1 MDISMAGERKG
12 VSREDL
18 GHMEET
24 DGDSGPLRFYCTAG
38 RGLEPFLVDEVT
50 CVSGKVFFSTSA
62 PIRAVAGLKSAERL
76 FLLLEER
83 APPSGDLS
91 SGPARRLIQESV
103 VTQRHRWTHGL
114 RLWRRLRWA
123 PGEPG
128 LETSVAGRGRKRKRQ
143 GAERS
148 ERDGSRQERDPEREA
163 PWVSDEGRG
172 PARTARP
179 EDGDPGDG
187 RLRPVT
193 FRVCCRSSGAAA
205 RGFSPQDLGRLI
217 GSAISKQLC
226 WRVDLRT
233 PDLEVNVHL
242 TDDRWVTGLPL
253 LRLPLAHR
261 SYIRTTGLRSTV
273 AWAMASV
280 AEIKPGSLVL
290 DPMCGVGTVL
300 LEAAKECQ
308 NAFFVGMDIDASQLM
323 KASENIHFAE
333 LSERIHLVQSSVTA
347 IPLPPRSVDAVVCDV
362 PFGRKFGSRAD
373 AAASLPAAVKEMA
386 RVLRVDGVLVL
397 LLSPQLSV
405 LLGKALGPR
414 SPAESLGDETGGVPD
429 IEAAGGRVTPP
440 LSSLRPCSSHRVGLG
455 ATDAIIHKY
464 RKGPPGAW
472 KDD

>member
-1 MDISMAGERKG
+1 AHRRPLLVARWKNAGSDVGRVGQTRSGSGSTLPNWVRAMDISMAGERKG

-38 RGLEPFLVDEVT
+38 RGLEPFLVDEVGLRLAASDVT

-91 SGPARRLIQESV
+91 SGL
-103 VTQRHRWTHGL
+103 L
-114 RLWRRLRWA
+114 F
-123 PGEPG
+123 
-128 LETSVAGRGRKRKRQ
+128 
-143 GAERS
+143 
-148 ERDGSRQERDPEREA
+148 
-163 PWVSDEGRG
+163 
-172 PARTARP
+172 RP
-179 EDGDPGDG
+179 
-187 RLRPVT
+187 
-193 FRVCCRSSGAAA
+193 
-205 RGFSPQDLGRLI
+205 
-217 GSAISKQLC
+217 KQ
-226 WRVDLRT
+226 
-233 PDLEVNVHL
+233 
-242 TDDRWVTGLPL
+242 
-253 LRLPLAHR
+253 
-261 SYIRTTGLRSTV
+261 
-273 AWAMASV
+273 
-280 AEIKPGSLVL
+280 PGSLVL

-386 RVLRVDGVLVL
+386 
-397 LLSPQLSV
+397 
-405 LLGKALGPR
+405 
-414 SPAESLGDETGGVPD
+414 
-429 IEAAGGRVTPP
+429 
-440 LSSLRPCSSHRVGLG
+440 
-455 ATDAIIHKY
+455 
-464 RKGPPGAW
+464 
-472 KDD
+472 

>member
-38 RGLEPFLVDEVT
+38 RGLEPFLVDEVGLRLAASDVT

-103 VTQRHRWTHGL
+103 
-114 RLWRRLRWA
+114 
-123 PGEPG
+123 
-128 LETSVAGRGRKRKRQ
+128 
-143 GAERS
+143 
-148 ERDGSRQERDPEREA
+148 
-163 PWVSDEGRG
+163 
-172 PARTARP
+172 
-179 EDGDPGDG
+179 
-187 RLRPVT
+187 
-193 FRVCCRSSGAAA
+193 
-205 RGFSPQDLGRLI
+205 DLGRLI